1 MHRLCTRFHTL
12 LGHRHPD
19 SLSEAVL
26 QGRQQD
32 GVELLS
38 SETDPAAPEDEVTF
52 LSFTLLRGNF
62 KTQQITQEVRECTW
76 TFSIIFPSSD
86 LNFSDN
92 NGRSLITRA
101 HQLLM
106 EGFNWWHVMYA
117 HLNCSRLCQRHDCR
131 DTADPK
137 TYTTATDQHGKE
149 NQAGLLNTTESFPLS
164 PSENIDQTAK
174 NKDILAS
181 WDDDDDV

>member
-1 MHRLCTRFHTL
+1 MCNLKL
-12 LGHRHPD
+12 LDFSQFYTIARESED
-19 SLSEAVL
+19 ST
-26 QGRQQD
+26 D
-32 GVELLS
+32 YS
-38 SETDPAAPEDEVTF
+38 SVQHEGPICD
-52 LSFTLLRGNF
+52 L
-62 KTQQITQEVRECTW
+62 
-76 TFSIIFPSSD
+76 FSSTS
-86 LNFSDN
+86 
-92 NGRSLITRA
+92 
-101 HQLLM
+101 
-106 EGFNWWHVMYA
+106 
-117 HLNCSRLCQRHDCR
+117 R

>member
-1 MHRLCTRFHTL
+1 MTMF
-12 LGHRHPD
+12 
-19 SLSEAVL
+19 
-26 QGRQQD
+26 
-32 GVELLS
+32 
-38 SETDPAAPEDEVTF
+38 
-52 LSFTLLRGNF
+52 
-62 KTQQITQEVRECTW
+62 QEVRECIW

-86 LNFSDN
+86 SKIITYCDN

-149 NQAGLLNTTESFPLS
+149 NQTGLLNTTESFPLS
-164 PSENIDQTAK
+164 PSEKIDQTAK

>member
-38 SETDPAAPEDEVTF
+38 SGTDPAAPEDEVTF
-52 LSFTLLRGNF
+52 LSFTLLRGNL

-106 EGFNWWHVMYA
+106 EGFNWWHVI
-117 HLNCSRLCQRHDCR
+117 SSTSR

>member
-1 MHRLCTRFHTL
+1 MLTDCPIPTNGERTPADRCIDFALGFTLCLVIVILIHYLKRCCKVGSRIEWSF
-12 LGHRHPD
+12 
-19 SLSEAVL
+19 S
-26 QGRQQD
+26 
-32 GVELLS
+32 
-38 SETDPAAPEDEVTF
+38 APEQIQQ
-52 LSFTLLRGNF
+52 LLKMKSFTLLRGNF

-106 EGFNWWHVMYA
+106 EGFNWWHVI
-117 HLNCSRLCQRHDCR
+117 R

>member
-1 MHRLCTRFHTL
+1 RCFRKYENAPGPF
-12 LGHRHPD
+12 R
-19 SLSEAVL
+19 
-26 QGRQQD
+26 
-32 GVELLS
+32 LS
-38 SETDPAAPEDEVTF
+38 SPHQT
-52 LSFTLLRGNF
+52 
-62 KTQQITQEVRECTW
+62 
-76 TFSIIFPSSD
+76 SST
-86 LNFSDN
+86 S
-92 NGRSLITRA
+92 
-101 HQLLM
+101 
-106 EGFNWWHVMYA
+106 
-117 HLNCSRLCQRHDCR
+117 R

>member
-1 MHRLCTRFHTL
+1 MCNLKL
-12 LGHRHPD
+12 LDFSQFYTIARESED
-19 SLSEAVL
+19 ST
-26 QGRQQD
+26 D
-32 GVELLS
+32 YS
-38 SETDPAAPEDEVTF
+38 S
-52 LSFTLLRGNF
+52 
-62 KTQQITQEVRECTW
+62 EVRECTW

-101 HQLLM
+101 HQLPM
-106 EGFNWWHVMYA
+106 EGFNLWHVIYA
-117 HLNCSRLCQRHDCR
+117 HLNCSTLCQRHDCR